1 MDSIISLR
9 NLTKDYARDFDSL
22 KILNRL
28 NLEVSSRQTVAITG
42 PSGSGKTSLLL
53 IIAAIEPVS
62 SGEVIVL
69 GQNLKELSDRE
80 RIEFRGSSIGMI
92 FQNFLLIDHLNALE
106 NIAMPLLLQNKD
118 RAYDLATD
126 LLKKVGLSER
136 ASHFPHQLSG
146 GECQRIAIA
155 RALIQKPAILLADEP
170 TGNLDVDTAESVT
183 ETLFQNVQESGC
195 SLVLVTHNPKLAAR
209 CESVLNLQN
218 GVLIDGNS

>member
-126 LLKKVGLSER
+126 LLKK
-136 ASHFPHQLSG
+136 
-146 GECQRIAIA
+146 
-155 RALIQKPAILLADEP
+155 
-170 TGNLDVDTAESVT
+170 
-183 ETLFQNVQESGC
+183 
-195 SLVLVTHNPKLAAR
+195 
-209 CESVLNLQN
+209 
-218 GVLIDGNS
+218 